1 MKYKFLSLL
10 LAVALLTMC
19 LSGCGETVGK
29 IAGNVADAAMKE
41 LETQVK
47 KTLEENKLEVV
58 EIKTVFGVLNDE
70 GSEHQFFCAALVK
83 SEAQSIPQA
92 TADTLSKLFTDAGLL
107 TQTTSKVDSPYLVHK
122 DITFKHSDFSDG
134 TYYVIFAYQS
144 DLTANMPTIGS

>member
-1 MKYKFLSLL
+1 MKYKVFSLL
-10 LAVALLTMC
+10 LAVALLAAC
-19 LSGCGETVGK
+19 LSGCGETVGE

-58 EIKTVFGVLNDE
+58 EIKTVFGALNDE
-70 GSEHQFFCAALVK
+70 GSEHQFFCAALVR
-83 SEAQSIPQA
+83 SEAQAIPQA
-92 TADTLSKLFTDAGLL
+92 TAETLAKVFTDAGLL